1 MPGFLATNPTTAI
14 VAQHQADLL
23 EAARQHRLARQ
34 VARPTRPAHL
44 PRLRR
49 LWTRPGVRAVQPC

>member
-1 MPGFLATNPTTAI
+1 MPGFIATTSIA
-14 VAQHQADLL
+14 AQHQADLL

-34 VARPTRPAHL
+34 GARANRPVHR

-49 LWTRPGVRAVQPC
+49 LWSRPGIRAVQPC